1 MRRSTLVIFP
11 ILLVLWFQGC
21 DIYEQDSYQELV
33 VLEAYAIAG
42 RTLPDVR
49 LSTTSP
55 VNEEYT
61 FDDVALNDAT
71 VLISRLDDN
80 GNVLDDFPYQLEGS
94 GVYRA
99 IDQTTLVEAGARY
112 RINVQFDS
120 RSDQLTAETVIP
132 RQFEILSEVE
142 ESYVYQSE
150 DQLEILLSA
159 TESNAAQ
166 NVYVFNTI
174 SLEPVPENLTPF
186 YSDAV
191 EGDDTEIEDFFN
203 NSSGLINEGNFEI
216 NDDQT
221 ILLRFPWI
229 GVAFYGE
236 NAVVTNSV
244 DGNLADLVRSEE
256 LQLGG
261 STLPP
266 GEIPNLIYNVQG
278 GIGVFG
284 SISTDTI
291 TTRFIRPDLPN

>member
-1 MRRSTLVIFP
+1 MTRSIFTAIG
-11 ILLVLWFQGC
+11 ILLLLGMTGC
-21 DIYEQDSYQELV
+21 DIYEQDTYQELV
-33 VLEAYAIAG
+33 VLESYAVAG
-42 RTLPDVR
+42 RPLPDVR

-55 VNEEYT
+55 VNEVYT
-61 FDDVALNDAT
+61 FEDVALNDAT
-71 VLISRLDDN
+71 VLVTRLSEN
-80 GNVLDDFPYQLEGS
+80 GDVVDEFPYQLDSS
-94 GVYRA
+94 GIYKAV
-99 IDQTTLVEAGARY
+99 DQTTLIEAGARY
-112 RINVQFDS
+112 KIDVQFDS
-120 RSDQLTAETVIP
+120 RSDQLVAETVIP
-132 RQFEILSEVE
+132 QQFEILSEVE
-142 ESYVYQSE
+142 DSYVYQSE
-150 DQLEILLSA
+150 EQLEILLTA

-166 NVYVFNTI
+166 NVYVFNTLT
-174 SLEPVPENLTPF
+174 LEPDPENLTPF

-191 EGDDTEIEDFFN
+191 DGDDTEIEDFLN

-229 GVAFYGE
+229 GVAFFGE

-266 GEIPNLIYNVQG
+266 GEIPNLIYNVEG

-284 SISTDTI
+284 SIATDTI
-291 TTRFIRPDLPN
+291 ITRFTRPELPN